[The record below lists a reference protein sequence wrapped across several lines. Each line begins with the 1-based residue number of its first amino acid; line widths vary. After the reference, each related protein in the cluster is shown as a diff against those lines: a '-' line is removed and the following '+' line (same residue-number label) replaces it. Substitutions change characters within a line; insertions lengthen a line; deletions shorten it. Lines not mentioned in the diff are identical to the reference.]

1 MAEKLKESQLGCIL
15 VDTLQ
20 LMQNMHILPKDIVLE
35 HVPNETRHTGNAA
48 RDIAW
53 HRSLSKQGRI
63 KGFSDYIVWYGG
75 GTIALLELKRAFGS
89 KQSPEQIAFQE
100 LSAKMTTPYLCTFEL
115 TAAIEFVA
123 QHYPNQSLIRYDNM
137 RNMAQNLTI
146 FENHRKRKKREVKA

>member
-63 KGFSDYIVWYGG
+63 KGLTHHLVRRRDTTWLS
-75 GTIALLELKRAFGS
+75 ERAFGS
-89 KQSPEQIAFQE
+89 KQSPCPEQVAFQE
-100 LSAKMTTPYLCTFEL
+100 LVL
-115 TAAIEFVA
+115 
-123 QHYPNQSLIRYDNM
+123 QR
-137 RNMAQNLTI
+137 
-146 FENHRKRKKREVKA
+146 